1 MFFSPPP
8 PPSSPTEVLTFCCI
22 GFLLTVSVKN
32 QAMIFNLSPVIS
44 CSPIKFIFD
53 ISYITGSIYFACK
66 NILLIVTCLF
76 TTGGLFILQYT
87 YIYTLKCKRTLSCN
101 SGQKNVTSKMTICD
115 ILVFKN
121 VLFLRFGY

>member
-1 MFFSPPP
+1 MQFFQINQNVFFTAP

-76 TTGGLFILQYT
+76 TTRVFLSYSILT
-87 YIYTLKCKRTLSCN
+87 YILLN
-101 SGQKNVTSKMTICD
+101 ANVRLVVIQVKKM
-115 ILVFKN
+115 LHQ
-121 VLFLRFGY
+121 R